1 MTKFSIIIPICISV
15 ASGCALFDSPE
26 MTAEAPAV
34 PVFAVESE
42 GSKAASELLVVAAP
56 EAAPPRRSVTTDD
69 VRLLQRRLRDLRFDP
84 GPIDGVAGGKTK
96 AAFERLQAGC
106 AKLEPLS
113 EKLPITAGLGSGGN
127 ASIGKVPN
135 RDDTVKLQSQLRG
148 AGFDPGPV
156 DGIFGNKTKSL
167 VVQLPSSC
175 SMAKEL
181 NGRLDNA
188 SRAVKSETNTV
199 ARAQAGKAALA
210 GVPSAVA
217 PVREDAPGYATAA
230 QPARAQEDIRILQL
244 RLRDA
249 GFDPGPFDGVMGPKT
264 RLALER
270 YEASQRGRKIKTSL
284 TTSISGQY

>member
-1 MTKFSIIIPICISV
+1 MTKFSVIIPICISL

-26 MTAEAPAV
+26 RTAEAPAV
-34 PVFAVESE
+34 PVPAVESE
-42 GSKAASELLVVAAP
+42 GSKAASELPVVAAP
-56 EAAPPRRSVTTDD
+56 EAAPARRSVTADD
-69 VRLLQRRLRDLRFDP
+69 VRLLQMRLRDLRFDP
-84 GPIDGVAGGKTK
+84 GPIDGVAGVKTK
-96 AAFERLQAGC
+96 AAFERLQTGC

-113 EKLPITAGLGSGGN
+113 EKLPITAGLDGN

-175 SMAKEL
+175 LMAKEL

-188 SRAVKSETNTV
+188 SRAAKSETNIVTP
-199 ARAQAGKAALA
+199 AQAGKAAPL
-210 GVPSAVA
+210 
-217 PVREDAPGYATAA
+217 RQDAPGYATAA
-230 QPARAQEDIRILQL
+230 QPARAQEDVRILQL

-264 RLALER
+264 RLALEQ

>member
-1 MTKFSIIIPICISV
+1 VTRFSVIIPFCISV

-34 PVFAVESE
+34 AVPAVESE
-42 GSKAASELLVVAAP
+42 GSKTASELHVVAVPA
-56 EAAPPRRSVTTDD
+56 AAPPLRSVTVDD
-69 VRLLQRRLRDLRFDP
+69 VRLLQMRLRALRFDP
-84 GPIDGVAGGKTK
+84 GPIDGMAGVKTK
-96 AAFERLQAGC
+96 AAFERLQTGC

-113 EKLPITAGLGSGGN
+113 EKLPITLGDGSGGN

-135 RDDTVKLQSQLRG
+135 RDDTAKLQSQLRG

-175 SMAKEL
+175 LMAKEL
-181 NGRLDNA
+181 NGRLDIA
-188 SRAVKSETNTV
+188 SRTVKSETSIV
-199 ARAQAGKAALA
+199 ARAQAGKVAAT
-210 GVPSAVA
+210 GIPSAAV
-217 PVREDAPGYATAA
+217 PLRQDTPGYATAA

-264 RLALER
+264 RLALEQ

>member
-1 MTKFSIIIPICISV
+1 MTKFSVIIPICISL

-26 MTAEAPAV
+26 MTPEAPAV
-34 PVFAVESE
+34 PVPAGESG
-42 GSKAASELLVVAAP
+42 GSKAAWELPVVAAP
-56 EAAPPRRSVTTDD
+56 EAAPPRRSVTADD
-69 VRLLQRRLRDLRFDP
+69 VRLLQMRLRDLRFDP
-84 GPIDGVAGGKTK
+84 GPIDGVAGVKTK
-96 AAFERLQAGC
+96 AAFERLQTGC

-113 EKLPITAGLGSGGN
+113 EKLPITAGIDGN

-148 AGFDPGPV
+148 AGFDPGAV

-175 SMAKEL
+175 LMAKEL

-264 RLALER
+264 RLALEQ